1 MTQQEAE
8 GLKQI
13 LKRRRSEEVSLIE
26 QKWESERKK
35 LEADRKHSLDRMHEK
50 LGKLQQDLVNAKEE
64 SHKAQNTE
72 KFFDLKRKEKE
83 ITSQLRQLF
92 YEIGEMNRY
101 YQEEF
106 KALRDKRDDDLR
118 KLNQRHCEERAR
130 IDLQVERKP
139 KEEQLNYW
147 KQKFYKTAEELKK
160 VTEDLQKLKET
171 NAA

>member
-13 LKRRRSEEVSLIE
+13 LKRRRGEEVTLIE
-26 QKWESERKK
+26 QKWEAERQK

-50 LGKLQQDLVNAKEE
+50 LSKLQQDLVNAKEE

-72 KFFDLKRKEKE
+72 KFFDLKRKEKV
-83 ITSQLRQLF
+83 ISSQLRQLF

-171 NAA
+171 KAA

>member
-1 MTQQEAE
+1 MTQQEAQ
-8 GLKQI
+8 GLHSI
-13 LKRRRSEEVSLIE
+13 LKRRRNEEVSLIE

-64 SHKAQNTE
+64 CHKAQNTE

-83 ITSQLRQLF
+83 ISSQLRQLF

-106 KALRDKRDDDLR
+106 KTLRDKRDDDLR
-118 KLNQRHCEERAR
+118 KLNQRLSEERAR
-130 IDLQVERKP
+130 IDMQVERKP

-160 VTEDLQKLKET
+160 VTEDLQKMKET
-171 NAA
+171 KAA

>member
-13 LKRRRSEEVSLIE
+13 LKRRRGEEVTLIE
-26 QKWESERKK
+26 QKWEAERQK

-50 LGKLQQDLVNAKEE
+50 LSKLQQDLVNAKEE
-64 SHKAQNTE
+64 CHKAQNTE
-72 KFFDLKRKEKE
+72 KFFDLKRKEKL
-83 ITSQLRQLF
+83 ISSQLRQLF

-106 KALRDKRDDDLR
+106 KLLRDKRDEDLR
-118 KLNQRHCEERAR
+118 KLNTRHSEERAR
-130 IDLQVERKP
+130 IDMQVEQKP

-171 NAA
+171 KAA